1 MIFKIEL
8 NNKHYD
14 IDFLERKLVLLLIQE
29 DYERASRVRRWID
42 ELALYYHGLTP
53 EQLNLFIKTS

>member
-8 NNKHYD
+8 DNKHYD

-42 ELALYYHGLTP
+42 ELAFHYHGLTP
-53 EQLNLFIKTS
+53 EQLNLIIKT